1 MKEVKVK
8 KIEKEEPIIEE
19 VKEPKV
25 KKEAKREA
33 IFYIVRQGETLEDI
47 ANKFNTNV
55 ETLRKINGN
64 INPVGGNQ
72 IVVM

>member
-8 KIEKEEPIIEE
+8 KIEKEKPTIEE

-25 KKEAKREA
+25 KKETKREA

-64 INPVGGNQ
+64 IDPVGGNQ

>member
-8 KIEKEEPIIEE
+8 KIEKEEPTIEE
-19 VKEPKV
+19 AKEPKV
-25 KKEAKREA
+25 KKETKREA